1 MPTATPLTRFQYTA
15 IHDSE
20 IVPIDYTISKIAAIL
35 ADAIADKP
43 EFFKVTD
50 LSGTPDRGR
59 ARLGYTEVR
68 AEVYVLTQQELNDIK
83 IEAYERG
90 KQYYS
95 HGGLVMSTEH

>member
-20 IVPIDYTISKIAAIL
+20 MVPVDYTISKIAAIL

-50 LSGTPDRGR
+50 LSNYHNRP
-59 ARLGYTEVR
+59 RLGYTEIR
-68 AEVYVLTQQELNDIK
+68 ADVYVLTQQELNDIK
-83 IEAYERG
+83 IEAYDRG
-90 KQYYS
+90 KQHYS